1 MEKVLESY
9 LEKVSKYLKRIPV
22 SERAD
27 IVKEIESGMCELQNN
42 GKTSAEII
50 ERLGDPKNLAK
61 AYLGDLLEAGTG
73 FNWNRFLALCAFYSV
88 AGFSGM
94 IIIPSLAII
103 APVFIVC
110 GVLTPVMAF
119 VKMADYILGLGIPY
133 MENIQIVFNGIE
145 ELNPV
150 LGFVFAAAVGILL
163 YMAGKGAWKL
173 LLLYCKK
180 TSRIKDK
187 LLL

>member
-1 MEKVLESY
+1 
-9 LEKVSKYLKRIPV
+9 
-22 SERAD
+22 
-27 IVKEIESGMCELQNN
+27 
-42 GKTSAEII
+42 
-50 ERLGDPKNLAK
+50 
-61 AYLGDLLEAGTG
+61 
-73 FNWNRFLALCAFYSV
+73 
-88 AGFSGM
+88 M

-103 APVFIVC
+103 APVFIVF